1 VTGGSAF
8 EALVEALLTTEEAG
22 RVPVTAV
29 QVDTASTGNTVIDTG
44 TAAQVLIDLSA
55 NAFRAAPDIP

>member
-1 VTGGSAF
+1 
-8 EALVEALLTTEEAG
+8 VEALLTTEEAG